1 MTLRAPA
8 PAGRRRGEGAGGL
21 KQLVGGLKN
30 GVSKTRGQGKGA
42 DRALGVHLAALALA
56 GRHHNV
62 DRVRLVRLVLGL
74 RVEGVGFRV

>member
-1 MTLRAPA
+1 MLTPRAPE
-8 PAGRRRGEGAGGL
+8 PAGRRGEGGRGP
-21 KQLVGGLKN
+21 KTTSGSYKI
-30 GVSKTRGQGKGA
+30 GVSKTRGKGKGA